1 MKSDLMNLWKKEFLE
16 FDDTYINHVSK
27 FVDYLNIIGKANQPN
42 NIVIEDIT
50 DCVGHYNRIAK
61 INTKTSM
68 ENHLE
73 AIKSFYKFLVS
84 KHYTNDI
91 FNNMVSYQDF
101 KDSLTHRYNL
111 VPVKERGIWSDA
123 ELIQIIESL
132 DSYFEKND
140 LSKLSKTNEIKKFYK
155 FLVLRIFI
163 KLTLIAPAKKSI
175 ISYLRINDF
184 SSDYRSVVV
193 NSVTIKIPNGLK
205 RDIVFSIECIENNL
219 KKKSDANDRLLD
231 FLYPDTFSV
240 ERLNDFFCLFLKNHP
255 DIIELVPDSDTF
267 ELEGIMNSALL
278 GLVQSNV
285 NPALISKISGV
296 KISSL
301 EKKFYNN
308 GFHINNSDELIN
320 NEISKNSYYH
330 YI

>member
-1 MKSDLMNLWKKEFLE
+1 MKSDLMKSWKKDFFE
-16 FDDTYINHVSK
+16 FDDTYVNHVTK
-27 FVDYLNIIGKANQPN
+27 FVDYLDIINKTNQPN
-42 NIVIEDIT
+42 NITIEDIIN
-50 DCVGHYNRIAK
+50 CVGHYNRIGK
-61 INTKTSM
+61 INTRTSM

-111 VPVKERGIWSDA
+111 VPIKERGVWSDA
-123 ELIQIIESL
+123 ELIQIIDSL
-132 DSYFEKND
+132 DSYFTRTD
-140 LSKLSKTNEIKKFYK
+140 FSKLSGTNEKKKFYK

-163 KLTLIAPAKKSI
+163 KLTLIAPAKKSVI
-175 ISYLRINDF
+175 YSLKISDF

-205 RDIVFSIECIENNL
+205 RDIQFSIECIEDNL
-219 KKKSDANDRLLD
+219 KKKSDSNDRMLD
-231 FLYPDTFSV
+231 YLYPYTFSV
-240 ERLNDFFCLFLKNHP
+240 ERLNEFFCLFLKNHP
-255 DIIELVPDSDTF
+255 DIIEVAPESDTF

-308 GFHINNSDELIN
+308 GFHINGADELIN